1 MNPNEKLQ
9 RKLVTLALIVLV
21 LLLCFAD
28 SFAQPFIGI
37 AATNKG
43 IPVSIGAL
51 IDKVE
56 IKGTYIRPF
65 KNNPSV
71 SSLTLGYQI
80 NLTNDEKDNY
90 SITPSIG
97 YSNVRWKDFSQYDK
111 EDIITQVN
119 EFHPAYGLELGKDL
133 FLGRFYLSGNYY
145 NAFYLSVGIKAYFR
159 YNQLQKLK

>member
-1 MNPNEKLQ
+1 M
-9 RKLVTLALIVLV
+9 

-28 SFAQPFIGI
+28 SFAQAFIGI
-37 AATNKG
+37 GASNKG
-43 IPVSIGAL
+43 VPVSIGAL
-51 IDKVE
+51 IEKVE
-56 IKGTYIRPF
+56 IKGTVIRPF
-65 KNNPSV
+65 KYKPLV

-80 NLTNDEKDNY
+80 NLTDYEKDNY

-97 YSNVRWKDFSQYDK
+97 YSNVRWKDFSQYDSK
-111 EDIITQVN
+111 DIITQVN

-145 NAFYLSVGIKAYFR
+145 NTFYLSVGIKAYFR